1 MIQLGILKG
10 QEKHLD
16 GLVFGLKLSASER
29 SLEFEKFQISFS
41 DTKTASNRQYTRATP
56 SGC

>member
-1 MIQLGILKG
+1 
-10 QEKHLD
+10 
-16 GLVFGLKLSASER
+16 VFGLKLSASER